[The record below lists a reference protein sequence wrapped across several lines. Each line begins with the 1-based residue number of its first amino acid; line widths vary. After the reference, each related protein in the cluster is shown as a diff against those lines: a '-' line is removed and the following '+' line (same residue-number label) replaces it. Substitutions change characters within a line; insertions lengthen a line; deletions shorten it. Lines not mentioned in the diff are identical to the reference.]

1 MQGLELAKR
10 YFESY
15 GLPLLE
21 TEFAAQ
27 KEQIAAGLVGRGS
40 ECFGYDDERSKDHD
54 FEAGFCF
61 WLTDEAEQAFGF
73 PLMRAYNRLPKSF
86 LGVTMQAHS
95 YYGNSRVGVF
105 RISDFYRDLIG
116 LPRAPE
122 TTEEWLYTP
131 EYALANATNGTV
143 FYDGAGVFS
152 EIRQQLLN
160 FYPEDVRRKKI
171 AACLCTMAQSGQYNF
186 SRCLVH
192 GEPGAALLARNAF
205 VTAALH
211 LLFLLDKR
219 YMPFYKWQFRAAREL
234 PGAGTLPDRLEAL
247 LSAPACETTAKEI
260 EQIASECLERLCND
274 GLAAKKSGES
284 YLEPYAFSV
293 LDSVEN
299 RALRAMHILDAGI
312 E

>member
-1 MQGLELAKR
+1 MEGLELARR
-10 YFESY
+10 YFETY

-21 TEFAAQ
+21 NEFAAQ
-27 KEQIAAGLVGRGS
+27 KDQIAAGLVGRGS
-40 ECFGYDDERSKDHD
+40 ECFGYDDEQSKDHD
-54 FEAGFCF
+54 FESGFCF
-61 WLTDEAEQAFGF
+61 WLSDEAEQAFGF

-86 LGVTMQAHS
+86 LGVKMQAHS

-105 RISDFYRDLIG
+105 RISDFYRELIG

-122 TTEEWLYTP
+122 TAEEWLYTP
-131 EYALANATNGTV
+131 EYALSNATNGAV

-152 EIRQQLLN
+152 SIRQTLLD

-171 AACLCTMAQSGQYNF
+171 AACLCISAQSGQYNF

-192 GEPGAALLARNAF
+192 GEPGAALLARNEF

-211 LLFLLDKR
+211 LLFLLEKR
-219 YMPFYKWQFRAAREL
+219 YMPFYKWQFRAARDL
-234 PGAGTLPDRLEAL
+234 PGAEGLPDRLTAL
-247 LSAPACETTAKEI
+247 LSAPANETTAEEI
-260 EQIASECLERLCND
+260 EQIA
-274 GLAAKKSGES
+274 AALLDRIAAAEIVQKNPGET

-293 LDSVEN
+293 LDTIEN
-299 RALRAMHILDAGI
+299 RALRTMHILDAGI

>member
-1 MQGLELAKR
+1 MQGLELARR
-10 YFESY
+10 YFETY

-21 TEFAAQ
+21 NEFAAQ
-27 KEQIAAGLVGRGS
+27 KDQIAAGLVGRGS
-40 ECFGYDDERSKDHD
+40 ECFGYDDEQSKDHD

-61 WLTDEAEQAFGF
+61 WLSDEAEQAFGF

-86 LGVTMQAHS
+86 LGVKMQAHS

-105 RISDFYRDLIG
+105 RISDFYRELIG

-122 TTEEWLYTP
+122 TAEEWLYTP
-131 EYALANATNGTV
+131 EYALSNATNGAV

-152 EIRQQLLN
+152 SIRQTLLD

-171 AACLCTMAQSGQYNF
+171 AACLCISAQSGQYNF

-192 GEPGAALLARNAF
+192 GEPGAALLARNEF

-211 LLFLLDKR
+211 LLFLLEKR

-234 PGAGTLPDRLEAL
+234 PGAEGLPDRLTAL
-247 LSAPACETTAKEI
+247 LSAPANETTAEEI
-260 EQIASECLERLCND
+260 EKIA
-274 GLAAKKSGES
+274 AALLDRIAAAEIVQKNPGET

-293 LDSVEN
+293 LDTIEN
-299 RALRAMHILDAGI
+299 RALRTMHILDAGI

>member
-1 MQGLELAKR
+1 MQGLELARR

-21 TEFAAQ
+21 NEFAAQ
-27 KEQIAAGLVGRGS
+27 KDQIAAGLVGRGS
-40 ECFGYDDERSKDHD
+40 ECFGYDDAQSKDHD

-86 LGVTMQAHS
+86 LGVKMQAHS

-105 RISDFYRDLIG
+105 RISDFYRELIG

-122 TTEEWLYTP
+122 TAEEWLYTP
-131 EYALANATNGTV
+131 EYALANATNGAV
-143 FYDGAGVFS
+143 FYDGAGAFS
-152 EIRQQLLN
+152 AIRKTLLD

-171 AACLCTMAQSGQYNF
+171 AACLCLMAQSGQYNF
-186 SRCLVH
+186 TRCLAH
-192 GEPGAALLARNAF
+192 GEPGAALLARNEF

-211 LLFLLDKR
+211 LLFLLEKR
-219 YMPFYKWQFRAAREL
+219 YMPFYKWQFRAARDL
-234 PGAGTLPDRLEAL
+234 PGAKDLPDRLASL
-247 LSAPACETTAKEI
+247 LSAPANEKTAEEI
-260 EQIASECLERLCND
+260 EQIAAALLDR
-274 GLAAKKSGES
+274 LAAAEIVQKKSGET

-293 LDSVEN
+293 LDTIEN
-299 RALRAMHILDAGI
+299 RTLRTMHILDAGV